1 MIESKYDKVY
11 SQRTEQAEIYQFVEG
26 KSGLIQKWSV
36 SLTILNIFVQIG
48 SIKDVIRGFNS
59 TIFAYG

>member
-11 SQRTEQAEIYQFVEG
+11 SQRTQQAEIYQFVES
-26 KSGLIQKWSV
+26 KLNLIQKWSV

-48 SIKDVIRGFNS
+48 SIKDVIKGFNS

>member
-11 SQRTEQAEIYQFVEG
+11 SQRTQQAEIYQFVES
-26 KSGLIQKWSV
+26 KLNLIQIESV

-48 SIKDVIRGFNS
+48 SIKDVIKGFNS

>member
-11 SQRTEQAEIYQFVEG
+11 SQRTEQAEIYQFVES

-48 SIKDVIRGFNS
+48 SIKDVIGGFNS

>member
-26 KSGLIQKWSV
+26 KSGLIKKWSV

>member
-11 SQRTEQAEIYQFVEG
+11 SQRTEQAEIYQFVES